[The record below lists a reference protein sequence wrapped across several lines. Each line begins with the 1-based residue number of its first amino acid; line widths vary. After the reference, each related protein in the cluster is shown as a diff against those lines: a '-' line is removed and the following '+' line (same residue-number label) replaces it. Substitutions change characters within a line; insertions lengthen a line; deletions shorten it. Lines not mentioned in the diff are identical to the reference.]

1 MASDKSNLSGL
12 YVGCIDLTDAFHTLT
27 VHEHEEG
34 PLAFQVD
41 CVWYTCRV
49 IPFGL
54 ASSPLLWERVS
65 AVLSR
70 VGQSLFQPEELRVQ
84 TIVDDPGYVSQGPP
98 LRRRVLPIL
107 LLLLRVSHGREP
119 VLEPVYRLDWHY
131 DHRPPTPRLQC
142 SVNRNHQHK
151 AAERLALTARLSLRT
166 GLVDVKKFHMS
177 LESSAKPAVS
187 SRGSRL

>member
-1 MASDKSNLSGL
+1 MHRPHRCLPYPHGSRARGGS
-12 YVGCIDLTDAFHTLT
+12 
-27 VHEHEEG
+27 
-34 PLAFQVD
+34 
-41 CVWYTCRV
+41 
-49 IPFGL
+49 FGL
-54 ASSPLLWERVS
+54 PSRLRLVHLQGHPVRPCLQSLVVGARLSSSLPCGSVIVPARGAQSPNDCGRPWVR
-65 AVLSR
+65 LSR
-70 VGQSLFQPEELRVQ
+70 TAS
-84 TIVDDPGYVSQGPP
+84 PP
-98 LRRRVLPIL
+98 TCPSIL